1 MPSHPPPRPRRPSH
15 CGVGERFIAALCRRT
30 VYFTVRYPVME
41 IRSRLFIDEHGNE
54 VRLTC
59 ERLRHIL
66 RRHPKMAFQMHRF
79 AETLASPDAVGSS
92 RFNQAVLLYYR
103 LYSGPAGQEPLYLP
117 RGEAEEDPRLHPHR
131 LSRPESQRTGSMA
144 TRKVFVSYD
153 HEVDM
158 LEVLWAFRDGYFT
171 PTDDE
176 RILKRLDYDGE
187 VIGFL
192 IQEMS
197 TLNQPEPIEFEL
209 ASEAPADDVA
219 NVTVKQA
226 ALRLG
231 VSERRVR
238 KLARDGRMRGS
249 DKGGSGVADPHTGR
263 GDSGKARSFRRR
275 RACYC
280 KRGVKRTHPSKS
292 WSKQWQNAYL
302 DHETIG
308 TPRMNCTSQIHLP
321 STNSAVCV
329 QLLNPVRCRSG
340 AVR

>member
-1 MPSHPPPRPRRPSH
+1 
-15 CGVGERFIAALCRRT
+15 
-30 VYFTVRYPVME
+30 
-41 IRSRLFIDEHGNE
+41 
-54 VRLTC
+54 
-59 ERLRHIL
+59 
-66 RRHPKMAFQMHRF
+66 
-79 AETLASPDAVGSS
+79 
-92 RFNQAVLLYYR
+92 
-103 LYSGPAGQEPLYLP
+103 
-117 RGEAEEDPRLHPHR
+117 
-131 LSRPESQRTGSMA
+131 MA

-176 RILKRLDYDGE
+176 RILKRLDDDGE

-238 KLARDGRMRGS
+238 KLARDGRMRGAT
-249 DKGGSGVADPHTGR
+249 KAGAEWLIPTPVEVIPGRRGPSGVAGR
-263 GDSGKARSFRRR
+263 VIAR
-275 RACYC
+275 
-280 KRGVKRTHPSKS
+280 G
-292 WSKQWQNAYL
+292 
-302 DHETIG
+302 E
-308 TPRMNCTSQIHLP
+308 
-321 STNSAVCV
+321 
-329 QLLNPVRCRSG
+329 
-340 AVR
+340 